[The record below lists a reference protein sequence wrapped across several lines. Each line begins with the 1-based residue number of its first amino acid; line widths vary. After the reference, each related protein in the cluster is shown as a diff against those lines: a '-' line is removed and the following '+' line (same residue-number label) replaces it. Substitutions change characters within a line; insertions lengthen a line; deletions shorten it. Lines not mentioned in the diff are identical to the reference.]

1 MTHNEGDI
9 GHCVNARSP
18 TTRRI
23 RGQRDASD
31 QVVVTASSPPADT
44 VDARTRRNSSRKSS
58 PKSGE
63 KIQKCKYKYND
74 PSLAGDTHRT
84 ATRLQKQTYS
94 NQVMGRYNIRYRRQ
108 L

>member
-58 PKSGE
+58 PESGE
-63 KIQKCKYKYND
+63 KIPKMQVQVQRSFTGRRYTQNSY
-74 PSLAGDTHRT
+74 T
-84 ATRLQKQTYS
+84 ATETDLLESSHGQ
-94 NQVMGRYNIRYRRQ
+94 I
-108 L
+108 